1 MSAADRR
8 AARKARREARR
19 LARQQRQDAR
29 GNRRLERQQNRQG
42 FLTGIIGDGG
52 LGGLV
57 ETAGDAF
64 GGGGLPPT
72 KDSTDTGDGKGMDT
86 MTLALIGLGAYMLLN
101 KKK

>member
-19 LARQQRQDAR
+19 LARQERQNQRGDRRLQRQ
-29 GNRRLERQQNRQG
+29 NNRQG
-42 FLTGIIGDGG
+42 FLTGIIGEGG

-64 GGGGLPPT
+64 GGGGLPQT
-72 KDSTDTGDGKGMDT
+72 KEDGQTGDGKGMDT